1 MKRLLFDS
9 MSAIAT
15 AAEVL
20 KSGGL
25 VAFPTDTVYGLGAS
39 LQHPDAIS
47 RIFQVKR
54 RPEEKA
60 IPVLLSHV
68 KRLPDVV
75 LEVPE
80 SAMLLAEC
88 FWPGPLTMVL
98 RKHPSVP
105 QEIGRGK
112 ETIAVRI
119 PAHPIALELIEA
131 AGGALAV
138 TSANISGKSP
148 PLSADEVAD
157 QIGDGVDLI
166 LDGGRC
172 PGGVPSTIVDLTGFP
187 VKILRRGPVAPEDV
201 LSCLA

>member
-1 MKRLLFDS
+1 
-9 MSAIAT
+9 
-15 AAEVL
+15 
-20 KSGGL
+20 

-47 RIFQVKR
+47 RIFRVKR
-54 RPEEKA
+54 RSEEKA

-68 KRLPDVV
+68 EKLPDVA

-98 RKHPSVP
+98 RRHPSVP

-112 ETIAVRI
+112 GTIAVRI

-138 TSANISGKSP
+138 TSANISGNP
-148 PLSADEVAD
+148 PPVSADDVAE
-157 QIGDGVDLI
+157 QLGDEVDLI
-166 LDGGRC
+166 LDAGRC
-172 PGGVPSTIVDLTGFP
+172 PGGVPSTIVDLTEDP
-187 VKILRRGPVAPEDV
+187 VEILRRGPVAPEDV
-201 LSCLA
+201 YRCLA